1 MVTGDVPFDGETPVA
16 VAIKHLQEAP
26 LNPREL
32 IPDIPPGFAN
42 IIMKCIRKS
51 PVERYQSAG
60 ELIDELDRFMLNPD
74 GDYGRIDE
82 TAIMRTR
89 TQQTGS
95 FGEQTNYKKVKQIE
109 NDIRNRSRNRKRE
122 TGIVI
127 IAALFCVVLLVL
139 GIVFLL
145 RNMSNNAPVEDYEVD
160 NFIGMALTEAQSILD
175 EAGIKYDVD
184 LRPSADVPVEQVMEQ
199 TPEAGTIIKPTSL
212 TVVRLIVSEGADNL
226 RLKDY
231 AGENFN
237 IAARELENMGYVVIS
252 EFVNT
257 EDVTMNYIVKTDPNQ
272 AQSWSLNKRS
282 LYMSVREERK

>member
-1 MVTGDVPFDGETPVA
+1 
-16 VAIKHLQEAP
+16 
-26 LNPREL
+26 
-32 IPDIPPGFAN
+32 
-42 IIMKCIRKS
+42 MKCIRKS
-51 PVERYQSAG
+51 PVGYQSAG

-184 LRPSADVPVEQVMEQ
+184 LRLRQTYRRTMSEHLRQEQLSNRRV
-199 TPEAGTIIKPTSL
+199 
-212 TVVRLIVSEGADNL
+212 
-226 RLKDY
+226 
-231 AGENFN
+231 
-237 IAARELENMGYVVIS
+237 
-252 EFVNT
+252 
-257 EDVTMNYIVKTDPNQ
+257 
-272 AQSWSLNKRS
+272 
-282 LYMSVREERK
+282 